1 MGVISAKEI
10 MTIKVNLSS
19 GSHSEGRG
27 VGFYAQFLSESL
39 KKEKG
44 IELTDKNPDLI
55 HYPFF
60 DLFYP
65 TLPFK
70 KIVPTV
76 VTIHDLTPLVLSSLY
91 PRGVK
96 SSINLLRQW
105 LSLQSVSA
113 VITDSVNSKQD
124 LVKIF
129 KLSPKKVFVTP
140 LSVNPIYSQSPSS
153 KKISAVKKKY
163 SLPDK
168 FVLNVSAGPNPNK
181 NLPAL
186 AQATQD
192 LNIPLIIAGGGV
204 AKPAPSGKVHPE
216 LKDLAELKKYS
227 HVITPGFVPNED
239 LLVFYKLASLYCQ
252 PSLYEGFGLPVLE
265 AMNAG
270 CLVVSSH
277 VSSLPE
283 IYSRNTITFS
293 PRDLEGMKQALNHAL
308 HLTAKKKAA
317 LIKEAKKKADDFDW
331 KKTAQATIKIYRSV
345 LGK

>member
-1 MGVISAKEI
+1 MA
-10 MTIKVNLSS
+10 IKVHLNS
-19 GSHSEGRG
+19 GSHSQGRG

-39 KKEKG
+39 EKEKG

-65 TLPFK
+65 TLPLK
-70 KIVPTV
+70 KTVPTL
-76 VTIHDLTPLVLSSLY
+76 VTIHDLTPLVLPSLY

-96 SSINLLRQW
+96 GSINLLRQW

-113 VITDSVNSKQD
+113 VITDSNNSKQD
-124 LVKIF
+124 LLKIF
-129 KLSPKKVFVTP
+129 KLSPKKVFITP
-140 LSVNPIYSQSPSS
+140 LSVNKIYSQSPSV
-153 KKISAVKKKY
+153 KEISAVKKKY

-168 FVLNVSAGPNPNK
+168 FILTVSAGPNPNK

-186 AQATQD
+186 AEVTQD
-192 LNIPLIIAGGGV
+192 LNIPLIIVGGGV
-204 AKPAPSGKVHPE
+204 AKPVPSGKVHPE
-216 LKDLAELKKYS
+216 LKDLFKLKQYS

-277 VSSLPE
+277 TSSLPE

-293 PRDLEGMKQALNHAL
+293 PRNLEGMKQSLNHAL
-308 HLTAKKKAA
+308 HLTAKKKTV
-317 LIKEAKKKADDFDW
+317 LLKEAKKKADDFDW
-331 KKTAQATIKIYRSV
+331 KKTAQATIKVYRSV
-345 LGK
+345 LAK

>member
-1 MGVISAKEI
+1 MS
-10 MTIKVNLSS
+10 IKIYLNS
-19 GSHSEGRG
+19 GSHSQGRG
-27 VGFYAQFLSESL
+27 VGFYAKFLSESL

-65 TLPFK
+65 TLPLK

-96 SSINLLRQW
+96 GSVNLLRQR

-113 VITDSVNSKQD
+113 VITDSVNSQQD
-124 LVKIF
+124 LIKIF
-129 KLSPKKVFVTP
+129 KLSPKKIFVTP
-140 LSVNPIYSQSPSS
+140 LSINPIYQSSLS
-153 KKISAVKKKY
+153 KQKISAVKKKY

-168 FVLNVSAGPNPNK
+168 FILTVAAGPNPNK

-192 LNIPLIIAGGGV
+192 LKIPLIIAGGGV
-204 AKPAPSGKVHPE
+204 AKPVPSGKVHPE
-216 LKDLAELKKYS
+216 LKDLVKLKKYS
-227 HVITPGFVPNED
+227 HVITPGFVPDED
-239 LLVFYKLASLYCQ
+239 LLAFYKLASLYCQ
-252 PSLYEGFGLPVLE
+252 PSLYEGFGMPVLE

-270 CLVVSSH
+270 CLVVSSQ

-283 IYSRNTITFS
+283 IYSRNTITFD
-293 PRDLEGMKQALNHAL
+293 PRNLEEMKQSINHAL
-308 HLTAKKKAA
+308 NLTTKKKTA
-317 LIKEAKKKADDFDW
+317 LIKEAKAKAQDFTW
-331 KKTAQATIKIYRSV
+331 KKTAQATIKVYRSV
-345 LGK
+345 LSR

>member
-1 MGVISAKEI
+1 MNSSPLKIFL
-10 MTIKVNLSS
+10 NS
-19 GSHSEGRG
+19 GSHSKGRG
-27 VGFYAQFLSESL
+27 VGFYAKFLSESL

-65 TLPFK
+65 TLPLK

-96 SSINLLRQW
+96 GSVNLLRQW
-105 LSLQSVSA
+105 FSLQSVSA

-124 LVKIF
+124 LIKIF

-140 LSVNPIYSQSPSS
+140 LSVNPIYQQTLSD
-153 KKISAVKKKY
+153 KKVAFVKKKY
-163 SLPDK
+163 SLPHK
-168 FVLNVSAGPNPNK
+168 FILTVAGGPNPNK

-186 AQATQD
+186 AQVTQD
-192 LNIPLIIAGGGV
+192 LQIPLVIVGGGV
-204 AKPAPSGKVHPE
+204 SKPAPSGKVHPE
-216 LKDLAELKKYS
+216 LKDLVKLKQYS
-227 HVITPGFVPNED
+227 HLITPGFVPDED
-239 LLVFYKLASLYCQ
+239 LLTLYQLASLYCQ

-270 CLVVSSH
+270 CLVVSSR

-283 IYSRNTITFS
+283 IYSRNTITFD
-293 PRDLEGMKQALNHAL
+293 PQDLEEMKKVLSHALN
-308 HLTAKKKAA
+308 LTTKQKTI
-317 LIKEAKKKADDFDW
+317 LIKEAKTRAGDFTW
-331 KKTAQATIKIYRSV
+331 KKTAQATIKVYRSV
-345 LGK
+345 LGQ